1 MPWRKYKTVVSGKWS
16 VRGGRGKESLKV
28 GGGLSG
34 KVGGGDAAEF
44 GEGGGGVGDE
54 GGLVALAAEGNG
66 GEEGGV
72 GLDQDAVG
80 GSKGGGLAD
89 GLGGGVGEVAGEG
102 EVEAERERAAGFVD
116 APGEAVHDAG
126 RRGVTR
132 VRLPVLGEQG
142 EEFFP
147 GVGGAE
153 LGFGLR
159 RGERGGAAVDEDGL
173 AGEGGNAEL
182 GEEGGAL
189 NVGGGVFDVVVVE
202 ADFADGDRAGVGGES
217 GELGEGLRSGG
228 GCLLGMDSGA
238 GVDGGEIGRTGGFGD
253 FECAVHLVGA
263 VADADSEDGTDAGG
277 VGAGEDSGEFVRGV
291 HVEMGVRVDEG
302 HGLGTEVRGSRF
314 EVRGKADA
322 AGEI

>member
-116 APGEAVHDAG
+116 APRGAGHDG
-126 RRGVTR
+126 
-132 VRLPVLGEQG
+132 
-142 EEFFP
+142 
-147 GVGGAE
+147 
-153 LGFGLR
+153 
-159 RGERGGAAVDEDGL
+159 
-173 AGEGGNAEL
+173 
-182 GEEGGAL
+182 
-189 NVGGGVFDVVVVE
+189 GGGVFDVVVVE

-263 VADADSEDGTDAGG
+263 VADADSEDGT
-277 VGAGEDSGEFVRGV
+277 
-291 HVEMGVRVDEG
+291 
-302 HGLGTEVRGSRF
+302 
-314 EVRGKADA
+314 
-322 AGEI
+322 EIGRLAPREIG